1 MAEKNTAVA
10 AAAEPVDRANDP
22 AIVAWAEGKGARVL
36 GGVDAGLIEAY
47 DEEQAYLAALS
58 RN

>member
-1 MAEKNTAVA
+1 MAKETTAA
-10 AAAEPVDRANDP
+10 TAAEQPVDRANDP